1 MYTNFKTYVL
11 STVGDASPC
20 PENECTARLLSAE
33 WPQRALKKVMG
44 VSLTQL
50 WPSRQPKANF
60 NFDAQGTP
68 GYAELQRAIAKAI
81 LGNAEQCHRKMMP
94 RLAKA
99 ILGNAELQCHRK
111 MISLNLNVNFEP
123 PQTRG
128 GSELQCHPT
137 MISLRGPSLPLLSL
151 SVLHK
156 ASPQVEMRSCSA
168 IRR

>member
-1 MYTNFKTYVL
+1 MYANFKTYVL

-20 PENECTARLLSAE
+20 PENECTARLLSTE

-81 LGNAEQCHRKMMP
+81 LGNAELQCHRKMMP

-128 GSELQCHPT
+128 GSEPPNLHV
-137 MISLRGPSLPLLSL
+137 
-151 SVLHK
+151 SVG
-156 ASPQVEMRSCSA
+156 CSA